1 MNQSNIPRCLKFFE
15 RTVIVTLI
23 AMLVIVI
30 LFTVVELGHVI
41 LYDIITPPFG
51 LGLDKLFGIFASF
64 LMVLI
69 GVELLE
75 SIRAYLKKGVVH
87 VEIVLTVALIAV
99 ARKVIILDIK
109 EFPGPMIIGLGVLIL
124 ALATAMYLIKN
135 PRQTEK

>member
-1 MNQSNIPRCLKFFE
+1 
-15 RTVIVTLI
+15 
-23 AMLVIVI
+23 
-30 LFTVVELGHVI
+30 VI

-87 VEIVLTVALIAV
+87 VEIVLTVALIAI
-99 ARKVIILDIK
+99 ARKIIILDIK
-109 EFPGPMIIGLGVLIL
+109 EYPGPMIIGLGVLIL
-124 ALATAMYLIKN
+124 ALAIAMYLIKN